1 MQLTAFTYKLCER
14 MDSSSTVLFIKK
26 KSKSVINYL
35 KMTHIKLMLKEMNF
49 FLFKRNGQ

>member
-26 KSKSVINYL
+26 IEECHK
-35 KMTHIKLMLKEMNF
+35 
-49 FLFKRNGQ
+49 LFKDDTH